1 VVGDGVGGV
10 GATLLGTG
18 AGALIGNQ
26 ITKPGAPLNR

>member
-1 VVGDGVGGV
+1 MV
-10 GATLLGTG
+10 ATLLGTG